1 MISTVKHPGT
11 EFAIEVNQVQG
22 RKEMKTKRQRLG
34 ELLIRMKL
42 ISADQLADALG
53 EQADLQAANAQRQF
67 KLGEILISHRVI
79 TLTQL
84 QAALRIQAQMI
95 ANTSP
100 SSTSIRSFNSQSESS
115 GLEGIGL
122 SKLLRGLKEMISVPA
137 FFSRTGF

>member
-1 MISTVKHPGT
+1 
-11 EFAIEVNQVQG
+11 
-22 RKEMKTKRQRLG
+22 MKTKRQRLG

-95 ANTSP
+95 ANANPVSA
-100 SSTSIRSFNSQSESS
+100 SVHSFNSRSENS
-115 GLEGIGL
+115 GFEGIEL
-122 SKLLRGLKEMISVPA
+122 PRLFKGLKEMIW
-137 FFSRTGF
+137 G